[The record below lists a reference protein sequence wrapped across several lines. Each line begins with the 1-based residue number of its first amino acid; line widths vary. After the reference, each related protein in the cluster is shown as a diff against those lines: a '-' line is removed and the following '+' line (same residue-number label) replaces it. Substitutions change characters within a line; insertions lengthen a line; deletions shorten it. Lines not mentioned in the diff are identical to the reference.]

1 MEEMYFRAKV
11 IVMTV
16 QQVLDLRQKGMTDNQ
31 VIQEL
36 QKQGMST
43 QQIFDSLSQA
53 DLAGPSAQSSWE
65 GDMPPMPAPPGM
77 GMPEQ
82 AHYAQ
87 QQSQQYS
94 GGEERLQEVAEAI
107 ISEKWDE
114 LLKEMQKVVGWKERM
129 DGEVQSM
136 KDALSSLKEEFN
148 QLRQGILGKVTEAD
162 ERMREVSSELK
173 AVHNI
178 FKDVLPTFTENVA
191 ELSRVTSKLS
201 PKKK

>member
-1 MEEMYFRAKV
+1 M
-11 IVMTV
+11 
-16 QQVLDLRQKGMTDNQ
+16 
-31 VIQEL
+31 
-36 QKQGMST
+36 
-43 QQIFDSLSQA
+43 
-53 DLAGPSAQSSWE
+53 
-65 GDMPPMPAPPGM
+65 
-77 GMPEQ
+77 
-82 AHYAQ
+82 
-87 QQSQQYS
+87 
-94 GGEERLQEVAEAI
+94 
-107 ISEKWDE
+107 
-114 LLKEMQKVVGWKERM
+114 KEMQKVVGWKERM

-136 KDALSSLKEEFN
+136 KDALSSLKDEFN

>member
-1 MEEMYFRAKV
+1 MFGNSHKHDIHQQHLYAGNISYDQGDWRVTA
-11 IVMTV
+11 

-31 VIQEL
+31 IIQQL

-53 DLAGPSAQSSWE
+53 DLSGAAPPAPQWE
-65 GDMPPMPAPPGM
+65 EMPPMGGPEPYAPQHGN
-77 GMPEQ
+77 
-82 AHYAQ
+82 
-87 QQSQQYS
+87 
-94 GGEERLQEVAEAI
+94 EERLQEVAEAI

-136 KDALSSLKEEFN
+136 KDALSSLKDEFN

-162 ERMREVSSELK
+162 ERMRE
-173 AVHNI
+173 
-178 FKDVLPTFTENVA
+178 
-191 ELSRVTSKLS
+191 
-201 PKKK
+201 

>member
-1 MEEMYFRAKV
+1 ML
-11 IVMTV
+11 TV
-16 QQVLDLRQKGMTDNQ
+16 QQVLDLRQKGMADNQ
-31 VIQEL
+31 IIQEL

-53 DLAGPSAQSSWE
+53 DVAPSAWDA
-65 GDMPPMPAPPGM
+65 GMPTDMPPMAEPP
-77 GMPEQ
+77 Q
-82 AHYAQ
+82 QYAQ
-87 QQSQQYS
+87 YAPQQQHAAS
-94 GGEERLQEVAEAI
+94 EERVQEVAEAI

-129 DGEVQSM
+129 DGEIQSM

-148 QLRQGILGKVTEAD
+148 QLRQGVLGRVSEAD

-178 FKDVLPTFTENVA
+178 FKDVLPSFTENVA
-191 ELSRVTSKLS
+191 ELSRVTSRLS
-201 PKKK
+201 PKAKGKKNS

>member
-1 MEEMYFRAKV
+1 
-11 IVMTV
+11 MTV

-53 DLAGPSAQSSWE
+53 DLAGPSAQPSWE
-65 GDMPPMPAPPGM
+65 ADMPPMPAPPGM
-77 GMPEQ
+77 GMPEPS
-82 AHYAQ
+82 HYAQ
-87 QQSQQYS
+87 QQSPQYS
-94 GGEERLQEVAEAI
+94 GGEERL
-107 ISEKWDE
+107 
-114 LLKEMQKVVGWKERM
+114 QKVVGWKERM

-136 KDALSSLKEEFN
+136 KDALSSLKDEFN

-201 PKKK
+201 

>member
-1 MEEMYFRAKV
+1 MV
-11 IVMTV
+11 SV
-16 QQVLDLRQKGMTDNQ
+16 QHVLDLRQKGMTDNQ
-31 VIQEL
+31 IIQEL

-53 DLAGPSAQSSWE
+53 DVAPSAWDA
-65 GDMPPMPAPPGM
+65 DMPPMPAADMPPE
-77 GMPEQ
+77 PQ
-82 AHYAQ
+82 FAP
-87 QQSQQYS
+87 QYS
-94 GGEERLQEVAEAI
+94 NPQYAPQQHGASEERLQEVAEAI

-136 KDALSSLKEEFN
+136 KDSLTSLKEEFN
-148 QLRQGILGKVTEAD
+148 QLRQGLLGRVTEAD

-191 ELSRVTSKLS
+191 ELSRVTSRLS
-201 PKKK
+201 PKAKKAKD

>member
-1 MEEMYFRAKV
+1 
-11 IVMTV
+11 MTV

-53 DLAGPSAQSSWE
+53 DLAGPSAQPSWE
-65 GDMPPMPAPPGM
+65 ADMPPMPAPPGM
-77 GMPEQ
+77 GMPEPS
-82 AHYAQ
+82 HYAQ
-87 QQSQQYS
+87 QQSPQYS

-136 KDALSSLKEEFN
+136 KDALSSLKDEFN